1 MGQGF
6 RDFFPSLREVRL
18 LLDTMPL
25 GGLTSRMSSFF
36 FLLHIIILHLLIH
49 MLANYVVLPIA
60 SICCTHANTH
70 STPQLYDLEEGD
82 GRRRG
87 DQWYGGVGNIY
98 SW

>member
-1 MGQGF
+1 
-6 RDFFPSLREVRL
+6 
-18 LLDTMPL
+18 
-25 GGLTSRMSSFF
+25 
-36 FLLHIIILHLLIH
+36 